1 MKKLA
6 DAHGFLSRCCP
17 IEQLPIMA
25 LAIIPAG
32 GRQVIGQ
39 KYGMWI
45 ISPVNG
51 MYNSSFAGAG
61 PDVQISACPLVG

>member
-17 IEQLPIMA
+17 IGQLPIMA

-32 GRQVIGQ
+32 GPQVIGQ

-45 ISPVNG
+45 N
-51 MYNSSFAGAG
+51 
-61 PDVQISACPLVG
+61 